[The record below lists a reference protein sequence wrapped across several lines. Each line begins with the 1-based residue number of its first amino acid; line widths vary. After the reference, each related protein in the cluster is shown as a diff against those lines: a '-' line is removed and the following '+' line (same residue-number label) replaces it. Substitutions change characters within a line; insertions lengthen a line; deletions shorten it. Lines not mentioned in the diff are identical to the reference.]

1 MKERII
7 EIPMSTRRILLVD
20 DSETILQ
27 IEQMIL
33 TKLHYDLVTA
43 RDGDEGVAKALE
55 SNPDLIL
62 MDVIMPKL
70 GGFEAVRQ
78 LRELD
83 QTKNVPIVMV
93 TTEAEAESM
102 EKGYLTGCNDYIV

>member
-1 MKERII
+1 MFHCRVEQW
-7 EIPMSTRRILLVD
+7 
-20 DSETILQ
+20 SE
-27 IEQMIL
+27 
-33 TKLHYDLVTA
+33 K
-43 RDGDEGVAKALE
+43 E

-78 LRELD
+78 LRAHD
-83 QTKNVPIVMV
+83 QTKNVPIMMV

-102 EKGYLTGCNDYIV
+102 EKGYLTGCNDYIVKPIDSSELLAKVKNLLGE